1 MSSFPG
7 SPRLLKGALVAVD
20 PANPPARVIAF
31 QYNSDTLTRRLEAR
45 ASGGGDNADRTEALR
60 LMGPP
65 KETITMTVEF
75 DATDG
80 LEAGDPQAA
89 QAGVYPILAALETL
103 IYPKSSTVIAN
114 VGLAQGGVIEIVPP
128 DGPLTVLVWGPKRVV
143 PVRLS
148 SFSITEEAYDPQLN
162 PIRAKAE
169 LTLHVLTYFDL
180 PLTNPGY
187 NLFLAHQT
195 AKEVLASNYTSGAP
209 ANLGVNLNF

>member
-1 MSSFPG
+1 MSTFPG

-31 QYNSDTLTRRLEAR
+31 QYNSDTLTRRIEAR
-45 ASGGGDNADRTEALR
+45 VSGGSDSADRTESLR

-75 DATDG
+75 DAADG
-80 LEAGDPQAA
+80 LETGDAQTAG
-89 QAGVYPILAALETL
+89 AGVHPVLAALETL
-103 IYPKSSTVIAN
+103 IYPTISSVIAN
-114 VGLAQGGVIEIVPP
+114 VGLAQGGVIEVVPP

-143 PVRLS
+143 PVRLT

-180 PLTNPGY
+180 PLSNPGY
-187 NLFLAHQT
+187 HLFVAHQT
-195 AKEVLASNYTSGAP
+195 AKEVLAASYTAGAS
-209 ANLGVNLNF
+209 ANLGVTLNF